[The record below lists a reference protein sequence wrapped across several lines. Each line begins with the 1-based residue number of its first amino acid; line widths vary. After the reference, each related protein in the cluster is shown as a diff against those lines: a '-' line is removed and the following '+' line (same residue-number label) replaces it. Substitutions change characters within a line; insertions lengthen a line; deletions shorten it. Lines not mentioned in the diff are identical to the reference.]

1 MATNLIVVR
10 HGQSLSNIR
19 ETFTGQMDSPLT
31 ELGHKQAACTAEY
44 LADFSIDAIYSSDL
58 MRAMQ
63 TAEPV
68 AKSHG
73 LEIVPDARLR
83 EICGGDWEGR
93 VGAEIEKLYPE
104 NYAVWKTDV
113 YRSTPDGGES
123 FVEVAARTH
132 EFLQEILQKHR
143 GQTVAIFSH
152 ALAVRSL
159 ACEWFG
165 LGLEDV
171 KSVPWS
177 ANASVSIVE
186 YNDDNSF
193 SKLILYGYKDHQG
206 NLSTVLAKGLA

>member
-1 MATNLIVVR
+1 MATTLIVVR

-31 ELGHKQAACTAEY
+31 ELGHKQAACTADY
-44 LADFSIDAIYSSDL
+44 LADRQIDAIYSSDL
-58 MRAMQ
+58 LRAMQ

-68 AKSHG
+68 ARMHG
-73 LEIVPDARLR
+73 LEIVPDVRLR

-132 EFLQEILQKHR
+132 DFLHEILEKHR
-143 GQTVAIFSH
+143 GKCIAIFSH

-159 ACEWFG
+159 ACEWFD
-165 LGLEDV
+165 LPLSDV
-171 KSVPWS
+171 RLVPWS

-193 SKLILYGYKDHQG
+193 SRLVVYGYKDHQG
-206 NLSTVLAKGLA
+206 DLSTVLAKGLA

>member
-1 MATNLIVVR
+1 MKTTLIVVR
-10 HGQSLSNIR
+10 HGQSLSNIN

-44 LADFSIDAIYSSDL
+44 LADFSIDVIYSSDL

-63 TAEPV
+63 TAQPV
-68 AKSHG
+68 AESHG
-73 LEIVPDARLR
+73 LEIIPDTRLR

-104 NYAVWKTDV
+104 NYAIWKTDV

-123 FVEVAARTH
+123 FVAVAARTH
-132 EFLQEILQKHR
+132 DFLQEILQKHR
-143 GQTVAIFSH
+143 GKTVALFSH

-165 LGLEDV
+165 LGLDEV
-171 KSVPWS
+171 KNVPWS

-186 YNDDNSF
+186 YDDLAF

-206 NLSTVLAKGLA
+206 DLSTVLAKGLA